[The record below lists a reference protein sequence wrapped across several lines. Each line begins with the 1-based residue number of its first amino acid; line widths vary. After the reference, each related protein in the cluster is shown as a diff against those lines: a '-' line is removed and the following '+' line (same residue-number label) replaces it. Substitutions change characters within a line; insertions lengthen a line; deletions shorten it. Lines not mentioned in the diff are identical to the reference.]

1 MKRAEYEKAM
11 FDLCKPLTIEKMEKL
26 ERNKADLFEHGDFTE
41 YARNYGYF
49 TMFIMNR
56 NGWSDR
62 MVFQI
67 NYDSGKRNMRITD
80 SHYFKAD

>member
-11 FDLCKPLTIEKMEKL
+11 FDLCKPLIIEEMEKQG
-26 ERNKADLFEHGDFTE
+26 RNETDLFERGDFTE
-41 YARNYGYF
+41 YAQNYGYF
-49 TMFIMNR
+49 TMFVQNR

-67 NYDSGKRNMRITD
+67 HYDSGKRNMRIKD
-80 SHYFKAD
+80 SHYFKA